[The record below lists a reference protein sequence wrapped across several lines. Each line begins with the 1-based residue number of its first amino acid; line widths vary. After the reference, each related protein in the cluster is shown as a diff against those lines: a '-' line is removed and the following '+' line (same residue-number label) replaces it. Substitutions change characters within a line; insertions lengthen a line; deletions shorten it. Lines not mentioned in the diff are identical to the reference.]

1 MATRERAVTVKI
13 LLVDDEPYTATLFAG
28 LFRGRSVA
36 LDLAV
41 DVAGARQRFR
51 TSDYNLILMDQR
63 LPDGG
68 GLDLVEE
75 MRRERPHQVAILIT
89 GYADVRDA
97 VRAVREG
104 LFDYLT
110 KPFEDLESLEATID
124 KALEL
129 DRAYREIDSLRHTLD
144 GRAEG
149 QVLIGRSPAI
159 ERLLQQI
166 RQVAPLDTTV
176 LLEGESGTGKEV
188 VARILHAGSLR
199 AAGPFFEVNCGALSE
214 QLLESTL
221 FGYEKGAFT
230 GAAKTTPGYL
240 EQANGGSLFLDE
252 VADMSP
258 KLQTSLLRVLQE
270 RNFQR
275 LGGTA
280 LRGSDFRLI
289 CACNRRLAEAV
300 RDHSFREDLFY
311 RINVVALRIA
321 PLRERRED
329 ILALALHFLEL
340 FKARFHKDVGPFTP
354 DAIRLLEGFPWPGNV
369 RQLRHTVERVV
380 ALHPGGAIG
389 PAHLEH
395 LAAEGTPPPA
405 VPAAVLSYEEERG
418 RFEQDYLVR
427 LLQAAGGNV
436 SEAAR
441 ISGIARQNLY
451 PRLKRWNLS

>member
-1 MATRERAVTVKI
+1 VTVKI
-13 LLVDDEPYTATLFAG
+13 LLVDDEPYTAALFAG
-28 LFRGRSVA
+28 LLRGRPVTLEVA
-36 LDLAV
+36 VTA
-41 DVAGARQRFR
+41 AGARERFR
-51 TSDYNLILMDQR
+51 TRDYNLILMDQR
-63 LPDGG
+63 LPDGS

-75 MRRERPHQVAILIT
+75 MRRERPHQVAIMIT

-110 KPFEDLESLEATID
+110 KPFEDLESLEATLD

-289 CACNRRLAEAV
+289 CACNRRLADAV

-329 ILALALHFLEL
+329 ILALTLHFLEL
-340 FKARFHKDVGPFTP
+340 FKARFHKDVGT
-354 DAIRLLEGFPWPGNV
+354 
-369 RQLRHTVERVV
+369 
-380 ALHPGGAIG
+380 LHPGRDPPAGGLSLARQRPPVAPHRGARGGIASRRGDRPRPPGAPGRRWRAATGGPGGRAALRGGTGSLRAGLSG
-389 PAHLEH
+389 PATPGRWRQYQRGGTDQRHRP
-395 LAAEGTPPPA
+395 AESVSA
-405 VPAAVLSYEEERG
+405 
-418 RFEQDYLVR
+418 
-427 LLQAAGGNV
+427 
-436 SEAAR
+436 SEALGTVMR
-441 ISGIARQNLY
+441 
-451 PRLKRWNLS
+451 K